1 MANLAESSDRNEAS
15 DGHQLGAFKQ
25 LQFHKSRH
33 GLKDRHKSL
42 PATCNRA
49 LPKPLQS
56 WHNSVLIVTT
66 AVHRLQ
72 ATRHMRGFAMRQS
85 LAATALPAMHPPAR
99 NLGPPDNKRQLIRQS
114 LEIEEKRLNLKPTKV
129 ATVGISITRWVQES
143 CRHRDVFESSA
154 STLEFSKDSSSKR
167 PGSDCSACNSL

>member
-1 MANLAESSDRNEAS
+1 MDNLAESSDRNEAS

-25 LQFHKSRH
+25 LQFHKSAI
-33 GLKDRHKSL
+33 S
-42 PATCNRA
+42 PCNRA

-85 LAATALPAMHPPAR
+85 LVATALPAMHPPAR
-99 NLGPPDNKRQLIRQS
+99 NLGPTDNKRQLIRQS

-129 ATVGISITRWVQES
+129 ATVGNIHHEMGAR
-143 CRHRDVFESSA
+143 
-154 STLEFSKDSSSKR
+154 LMSSSRCLGVIGLHSGVLK
-167 PGSDCSACNSL
+167 GQLFKKAGI

>member
-1 MANLAESSDRNEAS
+1 MDNLAESSDRNEAS

-25 LQFHKSRH
+25 LQFHKSAI
-33 GLKDRHKSL
+33 S
-42 PATCNRA
+42 PCNRA

-85 LAATALPAMHPPAR
+85 LVATALPAMHPPAR
-99 NLGPPDNKRQLIRQS
+99 NLGPTDNKRQLIRQS

-129 ATVGISITRWVQES
+129 ATVGISIMRWVQDS
-143 CRHRDVFESSA
+143 CRHRDVLESSA